1 MSERVAVVDVGSN
14 SVRLLVS
21 DVIDDHPTFVHTD
34 KVMARI
40 GQSLGH
46 EGRIDDRK
54 IGEVAGIVSRFV
66 EDARRFGAREI
77 RAIAT
82 SATREAANGDELAE
96 HVLAAS
102 GVPLEVIDG
111 DEEAR
116 LAFVGTLASLDEPQ
130 AGDIGVVDVGGGSTE
145 IVVGSAADG
154 VAWSRSFR
162 LGSGRLSDRFI
173 EHDPPLA
180 SEIEQIRAA
189 IDADAARRGR
199 GADARARHRRRGLGD
214 EPAPHGRPAA
224 RRRVARTRAAAAD
237 REPVAADRAAVPARA
252 DARPA
257 AARRRA
263 DHPRRRCSGSARRSG
278 SGAAASGRVSCST
291 WSRRTASHGEG
302 APSPRRPRRAL
313 RGGRPASPAR
323 ARERVRRAGAGRQ
336 ARGRHRAP
344 ARPAGLRAPAARR
357 ARGLRGAFPKKRHRS
372 VLDEIKHRTER
383 MGDARDLDVQL
394 EFLDGFLEAAA
405 PGERPG
411 VEWLVATLRAERAT
425 AYGRLAPDLD
435 ALEHG
440 GFLGRVDDLA
450 GS

>member
-1 MSERVAVVDVGSN
+1 MTPRVAVVDVGSN

-102 GVPLEVIDG
+102 GVQLEVIDG

-145 IVVGSAADG
+145 IVVGSAPDG

-173 EHDPPLA
+173 EHDPPLD
-180 SEIEQIRAA
+180 SEIERIRAA
-189 IDADAARRGR
+189 IDALLPDADDVPTPEYGIA
-199 GADARARHRRRGLGD
+199 
-214 EPAPHGRPAA
+214 
-224 RRRVARTRAAAAD
+224 VA
-237 REPVAADRAAVPARA
+237 
-252 DARPA
+252 
-257 AARRRA
+257 
-263 DHPRRRCSGSARRSG
+263 GSATNLRRMVG
-278 SGAAASGRVSCST
+278 PLLD
-291 WSRRTASHGEG
+291 GE
-302 APSPRRPRRAL
+302 SLTRAL
-313 RGGRPASPAR
+313 RLLTASPSEQIARQFQLEPTR
-323 ARERVRRAGAGRQ
+323 ARLLPAGALIFEASMERLGTPLWVGRGGIRQ
-336 ARGRHRAP
+336 GV
-344 ARPAGLRAPAARR
+344 
-357 ARGLRGAFPKKRHRS
+357 
-372 VLDEIKHRTER
+372 VLDMVAAHR
-383 MGDARDLDVQL
+383 
-394 EFLDGFLEAAA
+394 
-405 PGERPG
+405 
-411 VEWLVATLRAERAT
+411 
-425 AYGRLAPDLD
+425 
-435 ALEHG
+435 
-440 GFLGRVDDLA
+440 
-450 GS
+450 